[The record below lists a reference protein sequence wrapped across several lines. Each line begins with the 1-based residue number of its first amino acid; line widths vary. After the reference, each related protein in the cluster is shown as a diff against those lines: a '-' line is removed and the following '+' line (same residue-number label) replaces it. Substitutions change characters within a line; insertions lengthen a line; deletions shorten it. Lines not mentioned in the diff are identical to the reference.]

1 MKNTSLF
8 RGHKHLVNVT
18 NSTYSCFLN
27 CLAWHYLKKKDAGK
41 YSEEFKKFI
50 NGLNLKK
57 TGINVQE
64 TINLQ
69 QIKKLLAQNK
79 KYLGNLQINI
89 LGFKSNQV
97 YVYETNIGSRNDNNC
112 LNLLSIPLVNL
123 NDGKSTE
130 DHLVAISSL
139 DDFLEDRYPGK
150 SGQMCV
156 TRRKYCLGCLNGFST
171 EEILKKHR

>member
-50 NGLNLKK
+50 GGLNLKK

-79 KYLGNLQINI
+79 R
-89 LGFKSNQV
+89 
-97 YVYETNIGSRNDNNC
+97 T
-112 LNLLSIPLVNL
+112 
-123 NDGKSTE
+123 
-130 DHLVAISSL
+130 
-139 DDFLEDRYPGK
+139 
-150 SGQMCV
+150 
-156 TRRKYCLGCLNGFST
+156 
-171 EEILKKHR
+171 